1 MSNLNHIFIICS
13 TIVIAMSLMPTYHCR
28 TLKPDDLKL
37 IEKTCNNTPI
47 PNLCLQILK
56 ADPRSASADI
66 PHLALIFVDVIKVKA
81 NEALIK
87 INKLLKGSGD
97 KQVLKSCA
105 GAYHAILVGD
115 VPMATQALQLGNPK
129 FAEDAVADSSL
140 EAMDCEEDFK
150 GKSPLTKENT
160 YMRDVSDV
168 ARAVIRNLL

>member
-1 MSNLNHIFIICS
+1 MSNLKHIVLICS
-13 TIVIAMSLMPTYHCR
+13 TIVIAISLMPICHGR
-28 TLKPDDLKL
+28 TLQPDDLKL
-37 IEKTCNNTPI
+37 IKQTCKHTPI

-56 ADPRSASADI
+56 ADPRSPSADI
-66 PHLALIFVDVIKVKA
+66 PDLALIFVDVIKVKA
-81 NEALIK
+81 NEALVK
-87 INKLLKGSGD
+87 INKLLKGGGD

-105 GAYHAILVGD
+105 GAYNAILVAD
-115 VPMATQALQLGNPK
+115 VPQATRAMLGDPK